1 MNQRDQIFRDNT
13 NDNYCLFNPMLS
25 WINNIKEQ
33 TNNFTTDLSAQKI
46 KTYSSFYNN
55 LLKLMKKYVNGIP
68 ESDLQLVSNK
78 LNIKIEIK
86 FPFECKYAD
95 NIISTTPWSSKTNNK
110 KNIIKTFTFINNKIN
125 HLENISEHSFTNLS
139 SNNTINI
146 TSSQNMNQIYTDLLS
161 DPIHKYEFSYK
172 RFKHTINK
180 IFTKDCTY
188 VLSDMNYKSCVEEFE
203 NMYNIDSY
211 KFNILSTSNKTLSDY
226 VFNSIHYN
234 VCKDT
239 RSLLDICILRD
250 DKNIKNLVT

>member
-1 MNQRDQIFRDNT
+1 MFRKDSDETWVDSNYILVYNIGQILPIHESDSYTRLYKNSLKDDEIMNQRDQIFRDNT

-95 NIISTTPWSSKTNNK
+95 NIISTTP
-110 KNIIKTFTFINNKIN
+110 
-125 HLENISEHSFTNLS
+125 
-139 SNNTINI
+139 
-146 TSSQNMNQIYTDLLS
+146 
-161 DPIHKYEFSYK
+161 
-172 RFKHTINK
+172 
-180 IFTKDCTY
+180 
-188 VLSDMNYKSCVEEFE
+188 
-203 NMYNIDSY
+203 
-211 KFNILSTSNKTLSDY
+211 
-226 VFNSIHYN
+226 
-234 VCKDT
+234 
-239 RSLLDICILRD
+239 
-250 DKNIKNLVT
+250 